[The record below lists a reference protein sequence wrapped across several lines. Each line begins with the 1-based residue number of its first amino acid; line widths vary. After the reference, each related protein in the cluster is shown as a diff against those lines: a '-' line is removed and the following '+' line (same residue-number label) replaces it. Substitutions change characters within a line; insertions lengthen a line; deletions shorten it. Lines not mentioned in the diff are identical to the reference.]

1 MVREAQHKYTFPQ
14 TVKNPKKSLAA
25 ISKNNSEGK
34 QPLAHSDSLFPHRI
48 SQTILCTMLFPAPQL
63 WDASHPHSSVA
74 PGGKT
79 QSMVSPKTRH
89 FPSSL
94 APTHPTRVRTLGSGA
109 APWAPPLGSRGWEGK
124 NGPGGRAAPT
134 EQPRSGRGGR
144 GRPRRPGLL
153 PRQCR
158 PCGQPRRRRRPHIC
172 GGLSAPAEDGP
183 ARPGAARPRGAR
195 RQPLGAAEAA
205 GPGRGAPRSCPR
217 VCAPRAERGG
227 AERRRPAPGS
237 SRPAGQRRPPPA
249 GPPSPGC
256 GQGPCGTGSRRLG
269 PFAGQRGHQRRG
281 KRLSVRALRSV
292 PPLPARSYRFSC
304 SFPSCL
310 RVKTFFK

>member
-48 SQTILCTMLFPAPQL
+48 SQTILCMMLFPAPQL

-79 QSMVSPKTRH
+79 QSRVSPKPH

-109 APWAPPLGSRGWEGK
+109 APWAPPLGAGGGK
-124 NGPGGRAAPT
+124 GRTAAVGAQPQPSSPAPGEEAAGGPGGRGSYLGSAGPAGSRGGGGGPTSAAAP
-134 EQPRSGRGGR
+134 R
-144 GRPRRPGLL
+144 L
-153 PRQCR
+153 RQTT
-158 PCGQPRRRRRPHIC
+158 
-172 GGLSAPAEDGP
+172 

-195 RQPLGAAEAA
+195 RQPLSAAEAA

-217 VCAPRAERGG
+217 VCAPRAGRSG
-227 AERRRPAPGS
+227 AAETGPGQLPPRRAAPPPPG
-237 SRPAGQRRPPPA
+237 RPPQPRLRE
-249 GPPSPGC
+249 
-256 GQGPCGTGSRRLG
+256 GPCGTGAPRLG

-281 KRLSVRALRSV
+281 KRAGPALGAAAASSLL
-292 PPLPARSYRFSC
+292 PL
-304 SFPSCL
+304 
-310 RVKTFFK
+310 